1 MNFSGGGGGGC
12 GGELIYFNLGSHH
25 QLVPVILA
33 AETAALLK
41 LVSDEL
47 LV

>member
-1 MNFSGGGGGGC
+1 MNFSGG
-12 GGELIYFNLGSHH
+12 GGELIYFNLSSHH

-33 AETAALLK
+33 AETAALFK
-41 LVSDEL
+41 LVSNEL